1 MSKFLLYS
9 SSFMLMAIIVWLVWL
24 PNAPLWIF
32 PSFNRGFLPGI
43 SNKLY
48 KAPLVIRKGKV
59 AFYTSFLFA
68 LLFFIFSLMTE
79 TTLHNEDYTILILV
93 FLTCFLGSVLYGIPV
108 SLISDFLTAN
118 AQEFRIPLSLLLHIG
133 FAIASLFFL
142 NDLMILAVFISILF
156 FLIDEFLRRK
166 EWKRNI
172 TIT

>member
-9 SSFMLMAIIVWLVWL
+9 SSFMLMAIIVWLGVESL
-24 PNAPLWIF
+24 EIKLALGIISLTF
-32 PSFNRGFLPGI
+32 IPGI

-59 AFYTSFLFA
+59 AFYTPFLFA

-93 FLTCFLGSVLYGIPV
+93 FPTCLLGSVLYGIPV
-108 SLISDFLTAN
+108 SLISDLLTAN

-166 EWKRNI
+166 ERKRNI
-172 TIT
+172 TLI